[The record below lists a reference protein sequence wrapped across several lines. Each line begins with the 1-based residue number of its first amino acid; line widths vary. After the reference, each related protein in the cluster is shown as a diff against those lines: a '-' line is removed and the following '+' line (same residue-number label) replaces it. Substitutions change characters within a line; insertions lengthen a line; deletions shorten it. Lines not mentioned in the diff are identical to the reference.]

1 MLGGWGIQ
9 SQRVKG
15 IGEQENR
22 KVGSKAV
29 REVGNGRKS
38 RSQRAGQLGSQGFS
52 KVGVLGAEGVR
63 ESASWRFRKLELRY
77 WGIWIFDRN

>member
-15 IGEQENR
+15 IWKQENR

-29 REVGNGRKS
+29 RELGNCRKS
-38 RSQRAGQLGSQGFS
+38 RSQRAGQIGSQGFS
-52 KVGVLGAEGVR
+52 KVGVLGTEGVR
-63 ESASWRFRKLELRY
+63 ELASWRFRKLELRD
-77 WGIWIFDRN
+77 WGNCISDRN